1 MPQGSI
7 LGPVLFNIF
16 LNDIFNFVEESILY
30 NYADDNTLS
39 YSDTELNKVVDIL
52 EKESLNLI
60 HWFSH
65 NQMKANPD
73 KFQAIAIG
81 SKTLNESISF
91 NLDGNKIDC
100 ENEVKLLGVTI
111 DCQLKFNTHIS
122 NICKKAS
129 RQLNVLKRIGKH
141 LTKLGRLTIYFSFIM
156 SNFNYCPIVWHFC
169 GETNTR
175 KIEKIQE
182 RALRFIYEDY
192 SSSYE
197 DLLNKSRLPTLKIR
211 RLRTM
216 AIEVYKILNK
226 KSPMY
231 LNDLFVYK
239 ESRYSFRKTN
249 TVEVPQVRTTY
260 HGLHSFRFAGAT
272 LWNELP
278 NELRNVSSLSQF
290 KSLINS
296 WSGGSCKS

>member
-1 MPQGSI
+1 
-7 LGPVLFNIF
+7 LFGI
-16 LNDIFNFVEESILY
+16 S
-30 NYADDNTLS
+30 
-39 YSDTELNKVVDIL
+39 VVRPIP
-52 EKESLNLI
+52 EKL
-60 HWFSH
+60 
-65 NQMKANPD
+65 
-73 KFQAIAIG
+73 
-81 SKTLNESISF
+81 
-91 NLDGNKIDC
+91 
-100 ENEVKLLGVTI
+100 
-111 DCQLKFNTHIS
+111 
-122 NICKKAS
+122 
-129 RQLNVLKRIGKH
+129 
-141 LTKLGRLTIYFSFIM
+141 
-156 SNFNYCPIVWHFC
+156 
-169 GETNTR
+169 
-175 KIEKIQE
+175 KIQE

-296 WSGGSCKS
+296 WSGGSCRCGSCKS